1 MGAQRGSL
9 VEHVEVA
16 DSELLVHT
24 LGDFEFSVIFGCS
37 RLMVSKF
44 DGARSSFALNSELN
58 KLGRGNNSEG
68 FIKRVELF
76 ADLGELS
83 RVYSDNWAVFSL
95 GDSEVFLVERDKVH
109 GEFSNSFSLGVLKD
123 ELEVS
128 RVIFSLESDAV
139 GRVSKFH
146 DFSKSGNAESE
157 NHVGVGTV
165 VLETFHAQVEGNE
178 SNMRSVHS
186 LER

>member
-24 LGDFEFSVIFGCS
+24 LGDFEFSVIFGCA
-37 RLMVSKF
+37 RLVVSKF

-76 ADLGELS
+76 VDLGELS
-83 RVYSDNWAVFSL
+83 RVYSDN
-95 GDSEVFLVERDKVH
+95 
-109 GEFSNSFSLGVLKD
+109 
-123 ELEVS
+123 
-128 RVIFSLESDAV
+128 
-139 GRVSKFH
+139 
-146 DFSKSGNAESE
+146 
-157 NHVGVGTV
+157 
-165 VLETFHAQVEGNE
+165 
-178 SNMRSVHS
+178 
-186 LER
+186 

>member
-1 MGAQRGSL
+1 M
-9 VEHVEVA
+9 
-16 DSELLVHT
+16 
-24 LGDFEFSVIFGCS
+24 
-37 RLMVSKF
+37 
-44 DGARSSFALNSELN
+44 
-58 KLGRGNNSEG
+58 
-68 FIKRVELF
+68 
-76 ADLGELS
+76 
-83 RVYSDNWAVFSL
+83 
-95 GDSEVFLVERDKVH
+95 FLVERDEVH

-146 DFSKSGNAESE
+146 DFSKSGNAESK
-157 NHVGVGTV
+157 NHVGVGAV

-178 SNMRSVHS
+178 SNVGSVHS